1 MKAILYILSAI
12 ILCFNIPD
20 SLMAQEVEN
29 PQEAFAE
36 KEWYL
41 TKIVMEG
48 EEYPFVPTGPVPI
61 SSLETQELYESSN
74 GNIFCG
80 IFISHCAMCGDN
92 VLFLSL
98 TEFKTYG
105 GMYNWSCMA
114 YDNCMYSSNPELLAF
129 ADLYEMQFWGDDN
142 GSGAHYEINITE
154 GEEEELALVITK
166 EDGNQAYYSDVPL
179 SIPSLEKNEITF
191 YPNPVE
197 DILYIENLSEP
208 AEIEIYNLSGKVLL
222 SQLVNEATKQVNLS
236 RLAEGVY
243 FYQIHQNEKAVK
255 TGKLV
260 KK

>member
-1 MKAILYILSAI
+1 MKTILYILSGI
-12 ILCFNIPD
+12 ILFFNIPD

-80 IFISHCAMCGDN
+80 IFVSHCAMCGDN

-98 TEFKTYG
+98 TEFKTSG
-105 GMYNWSCMA
+105 DMIHWTCLA

-154 GEEEELALVITK
+154 EEEELALVITK

-179 SIPSLEKNEITF
+179 SVSLNEQEAVKLYPSPMANQ
-191 YPNPVE
+191 
-197 DILYIENLSEP
+197 LYIENLSENTEL
-208 AEIEIYNLSGKVLL
+208 AIYDVSGRIVLKQEVNPSSKSVDVSELSSGI
-222 SQLVNEATKQVNLS
+222 
-236 RLAEGVY
+236 Y
-243 FYQIHQNEKAVK
+243 FYSLNRNGQKVK

-260 KK
+260 KN